1 VLIGIGAT
9 ERLMNDKHTK
19 RPYQKPE
26 IRKVTLKPEEA
37 VLGSCKNP
45 SGGVGGPGQATCS
58 TPSSCSSLGS

>member
-1 VLIGIGAT
+1 
-9 ERLMNDKHTK
+9 MNDTHTK